1 MELEQAS
8 NAKSR
13 VLDKECMQV
22 SKREVIERM
31 RTTGVV
37 PVLRG
42 SSVEEGLG
50 LARAIAAGGIDV
62 LEITLTNPHALEII
76 RTLRHEDPSLL
87 VGAGTV
93 LDAETARACILEGA
107 QFIVSPS
114 TNLETI
120 ALCRRYS
127 CTVLP
132 GALTPTEIMTA
143 WEAGAD
149 IIKLFPA
156 NAMGGAA
163 YLRSIRAPLPQVQV
177 IPTGGISLANAK
189 EFLEAGAVALGVG
202 ADLADAGAIQQGNA
216 GRVTQTAREYRR
228 LVLEYMR
235 SAR

>member
-1 MELEQAS
+1 
-8 NAKSR
+8 
-13 VLDKECMQV
+13 MQV

-31 RTTGVV
+31 RATGIV

-42 SSVEEGLG
+42 GSVDEGLA

-62 LEITLTNPHALEII
+62 LEITMTNPGALEVI

-93 LDAETARACILEGA
+93 LDAETARACMLEGA

-120 ALCRRYS
+120 AVCRRYS
-127 CTVLP
+127 CVVLP

-163 YLRSIRAPLPQVQV
+163 YLRSIRAPLPQVEV

-202 ADLADAGAIQQGNA
+202 ADLADAKAIREGNA
-216 GRVTQTAREYRR
+216 AKVTQTAREYRKI
-228 LVLEYMR
+228 VDEYR
-235 SAR
+235 QASH